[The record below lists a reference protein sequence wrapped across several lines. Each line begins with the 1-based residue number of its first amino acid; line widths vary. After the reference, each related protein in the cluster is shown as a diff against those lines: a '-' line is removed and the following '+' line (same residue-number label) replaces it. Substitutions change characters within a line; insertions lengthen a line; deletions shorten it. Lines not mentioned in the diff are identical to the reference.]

1 MRHPQFLTVIRNP
14 MSARST
20 KSHNLEA
27 PAERLQQLTSLMERF
42 GATKNGS
49 RIGRRLKEMV
59 GTWGLEPQTS
69 TVSSEFHSHPGW
81 SHSPFESWEGLGAIR
96 HTLIGLTPTRGS
108 ALIASS
114 APRRRYKSASTCSN

>member
-27 PAERLQQLTSLMERF
+27 PAEQLQQLTSLMERF
-42 GATKNGS
+42 GATKSGS
-49 RIGRRLKEMV
+49 RIGKRLKEMV

-69 TVSSEFHSHPGW
+69 TVSNLEPVRDGATPKKSE
-81 SHSPFESWEGLGAIR
+81 
-96 HTLIGLTPTRGS
+96 
-108 ALIASS
+108 
-114 APRRRYKSASTCSN
+114 